1 MVLSGEGMIWRD
13 FVTKFLSLMFG
24 AKKND
29 GDTISAKS
37 SNAGGL
43 AVNLLAGG
51 TQFEGKVNSEA
62 DFRIDG
68 HFKGDLICMAKVIIG
83 PSGHFEG
90 NIQCVNGVIEGN
102 FRGNIQVKELL
113 EVRENG
119 KLTGHV
125 RTGRL
130 SVQGGAIFDV
140 QCSMGGNTV
149 KVESLPPKEISAHT
163 GTSTAKEAA
172 LVR

>member
-1 MVLSGEGMIWRD
+1 
-13 FVTKFLSLMFG
+13 MFG

-29 GDTISAKS
+29 GDSVSVKS

-102 FRGNIQVKELL
+102 FKGNVQVKELL

-130 SVQGGAIFDV
+130 SVQAGAIFDV
-140 QCSMGGNTV
+140 QCSMGGNAV
-149 KVESLPPKEISAHT
+149 RVESTLLKEIPANA
-163 GTSTAKEAA
+163 GTSPSKEAT